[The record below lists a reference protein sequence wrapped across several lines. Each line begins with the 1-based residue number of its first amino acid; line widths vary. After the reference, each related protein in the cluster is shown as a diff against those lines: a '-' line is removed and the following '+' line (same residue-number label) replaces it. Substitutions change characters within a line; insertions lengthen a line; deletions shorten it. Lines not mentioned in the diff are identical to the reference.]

1 VAGKRNPDCHQWR
14 GVLQT
19 DEQAMSFGVA
29 FRNALGLGLGG
40 IVTLLT
46 GTLGRGGAG
55 GDLLTKSGD
64 SLVQE
69 DGGLI
74 LLE

>member
-1 VAGKRNPDCHQWR
+1 VASERHSDLVCWR

-19 DEQAMSFGVA
+19 DEHKMSFLAV
-29 FRNALGLGLGG
+29 RNAVGIGLGG
-40 IVTLLT
+40 IISLFGGRGSEQAQGNLLT
-46 GTLGRGGAG
+46 E
-55 GDLLTKSGD
+55 SGD
-64 SLVQE
+64 NLVQE